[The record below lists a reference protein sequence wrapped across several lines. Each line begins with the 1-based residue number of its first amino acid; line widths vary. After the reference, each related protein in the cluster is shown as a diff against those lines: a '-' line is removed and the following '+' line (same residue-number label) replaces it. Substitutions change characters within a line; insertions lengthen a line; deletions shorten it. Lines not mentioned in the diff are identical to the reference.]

1 MLYGK
6 NIPCEIF
13 FNREA
18 EAKLK
23 QLLDGHGLSNNNN
36 AVGEGGNNSRS
47 RQGVVLG
54 SAVTRSLEQL
64 PASRL
69 LAASLDNLP
78 GSRLPPRPASAVR
91 RQLFTKDGGEG
102 KEARL
107 RSRWLPKVLEFGKF
121 LYVTRHSQV
130 LSKKL
135 VLVILENFQAQLLA
149 QPDPGGG
156 RARTS
161 PHSIPETKARIYLL
175 QTFFLSH

>member
-1 MLYGK
+1 MLPTPCTGNYKRFIYLLFGK

-47 RQGVVLG
+47 RQGV
-54 SAVTRSLEQL
+54 VTRSLEQL

-107 RSRWLPKVLEFGKF
+107 RSRCFQKSKF
-121 LYVTRHSQV
+121 W
-130 LSKKL
+130 
-135 VLVILENFQAQLLA
+135 
-149 QPDPGGG
+149 
-156 RARTS
+156 
-161 PHSIPETKARIYLL
+161 SI
-175 QTFFLSH
+175 

>member
-1 MLYGK
+1 MAK
-6 NIPCEIF
+6 TF
-13 FNREA
+13 VNREA

-23 QLLDGHGLSNNNN
+23 QLLDGHGLSNNN
-36 AVGEGGNNSRS
+36 AAGGEGGRT

-102 KEARL
+102 REARL
-107 RSRWLPKVLEFGKF
+107 RSRCFIQTSRFWSILYVVRHSSWHNLTQVGTEPEPPRTPSPRPRWEFTLNFFYLRLEFNLF
-121 LYVTRHSQV
+121 HSA
-130 LSKKL
+130 S
-135 VLVILENFQAQLLA
+135 LEYFY
-149 QPDPGGG
+149 
-156 RARTS
+156 
-161 PHSIPETKARIYLL
+161 I
-175 QTFFLSH
+175 